1 MDINPFWILVV
12 LFVLTPESTLIIGS
26 EIAPPSM
33 NNPKSFEPEIG
44 ETEMPPFDDSFI
56 EEFLSSGPLEGNR
69 VLANSGT
76 SGVPKDIIAEYL
88 KSIIDFFKF

>member
-33 NNPKSFEPEIG
+33 NNPNFEPEVE

-56 EEFLSSGPLEGNR
+56 EEILSGGPLEGNK
-69 VLANSGT
+69 VLTNSGT
-76 SGVPKDIIAEYL
+76 SEVPKNVIAEYL
-88 KSIIDFFKF
+88 KSIVDFFKF